1 MPRVCTVFA
10 SLQQLDLGGLA
21 LLNDVARPDASL
33 DFADVGFFEEYEAE
47 ARLADAAADGLW
59 ELVVA

>member
-1 MPRVCTVFA
+1 MDACIFA
-10 SLQQLDLGGLA
+10 RFAHRFGPEAG
-21 LLNDVARPDASL
+21 L